1 MYVVQPLSSVTE
13 YSCLPVVLATIPNG
27 TITECSLSRLTFEF
41 LELRL
46 KDLHIAAACLDSKNR
61 TCVRENQ

>member
-1 MYVVQPLSSVTE
+1 MYEVQPLSSVTE
-13 YSCLPVVLATIPNG
+13 YSLPVVLATIPNG